1 MEKGLI
7 HYPCYFDAKLMRN
20 EGRRVPRE
28 QAVFAPAIPD
38 IERALASCGVKYRR
52 EKKSHP
58 SWWWRH
64 EGRVIADCE
73 GPKTELL
80 CKVATELKKI
90 SPKSPPRR

>member
-7 HYPCYFDAKLMRN
+7 LYPCYFDAKLMRK

-28 QAVFAPAIPD
+28 QAVQAPAIPD

-58 SWWWRH
+58 TWWWRH
-64 EGRVIADCE
+64 EGRVIADCT

-80 CKVATELKKI
+80 YQVATELRKIAPKK
-90 SPKSPPRR
+90 